1 MKMIPPP
8 FHHHLNTLRYIQPI
22 NVNNKINHIFACA
35 HFLRLCDAS
44 VCLIKI
50 SYQMQK

>member
-8 FHHHLNTLRYIQPI
+8 LSRLNILRYIQPI
-22 NVNNKINHIFACA
+22 NVNNKINHIFPRRAIACA
-35 HFLRLCDAS
+35 HFFMMR
-44 VCLIKI
+44 VCLII